1 MKQKMLFVAALV
13 GLLLAFALG
22 RSYYISSQNEQAAA
36 AAAAASTSAEA
47 TTPRLVRPHSPALG
61 PANAPVVIVEFFD
74 PACETCAVFSPMV
87 KELMAANPD
96 KIRLVLRYA
105 PFHAGS
111 EMVTAAIEAARRQDK
126 FWPTLEALF
135 ESQAN
140 WAPDHTSQM
149 GLAWPHLE
157 GIGLDFDR
165 MRKDMMDPEVI
176 RVITQ
181 DLEDARGLNV
191 TMTPEFFVNGKPL
204 PSFGYAQLKAL
215 VDEALAQAR

>member
-1 MKQKMLFVAALV
+1 MKQKTLFVAALV
-13 GLLLAFALG
+13 GLMLAFAAG

-36 AAAAASTSAEA
+36 AVEA
-47 TTPRLVRPHSPALG
+47 TMPRLVRPHSPTLG

-87 KELMAANPD
+87 KELMAANRD

-111 EMVTAAIEAARRQDK
+111 ETVVAAIEASRRQDK

-135 ESQAN
+135 GSQAN
-140 WAPDHTSQM
+140 WAPNHTSQM

-157 GIGLDFDR
+157 GLGLDFER

-181 DLEDARGLNV
+181 DLEDAHALNV

-215 VDEALAQAR
+215 VEEALAQAR